1 MTEERAGA
9 APRASL
15 RSTIARLAD
24 SAIVLARTRAE
35 LATVELAEERLRW
48 TRSVLL
54 LAGGVLLLSFA
65 MLGVAAGVVVYFW
78 DTHRL
83 AAISGVTL
91 AFAFVGAILL
101 WRNSLLWRNAPQPF
115 AQTLAELDK
124 DRASFRRASET
135 EARE

>member
-1 MTEERAGA
+1 MAEERAGD

-24 SAIVLARTRAE
+24 SAIALARTRAE

-48 TRSVLL
+48 TRSALL
-54 LAGGVLLLSFA
+54 LAGAVLLLSFA
-65 MLGVAAGVVVYFW
+65 VLGIAAGVVVYFW

-91 AFAFVGAILL
+91 AFALIGAILL

-115 AQTLAELDK
+115 AQTLAEFDK
-124 DRASFRRASET
+124 DRALFRRTSET
-135 EARE
+135 DPEK